1 MTGVKKVLTAID
13 FSDYS
18 LATLCAALEIA
29 QDMRASLAVLNV
41 LNQRDVEAVRNA
53 VKYGQ
58 TGGLDEA
65 GFIARQSQERKE
77 MMAGLLRQCGG
88 DPAAAE
94 LAVRVGVPAQEIL
107 DAVGD
112 MKADLVV
119 MGTKGRTNLATA
131 LFGSTAERV
140 YRRCPVTLVSVR
152 GPEHAGLVGKLAS

>member
-1 MTGVKKVLTAID
+1 MTGVKKILATID
-13 FSDYS
+13 FSGYS
-18 LATLCAALEIA
+18 QATLRAALEMSREVGA
-29 QDMRASLAVLNV
+29 ALAVLNV

-58 TGGLDEA
+58 TGGLDEQ
-65 GFIARQSQERKE
+65 GFIARQSQERRE
-77 MMAGLLRQCGG
+77 MIARLLAECGG

-94 LAVRVGVPAQEIL
+94 VAVRVGVPAQEIL
-107 DAVGD
+107 EAVRE

-119 MGTKGRTNLATA
+119 MGTKGRTNLAMS

-140 YRRCPVTLVSVR
+140 YRRCPVTVLSVR